1 LRKWLF
7 RAGSK
12 SRALLL
18 AAIFFALIEATV
30 FPLLAVSFS
39 QVSEFI
45 FDPNHKESEV
55 ALWCGIVMIIGVG
68 NVIASYFR
76 VYFTNMFGARL
87 TETLRKK
94 LFSFILRQPAA
105 WFDLRTG
112 NQSKLAR

>member
-1 LRKWLF
+1 LF
-7 RAGSK
+7 
-12 SRALLL
+12 

-30 FPLLAVSFS
+30 FPLFAVSIS

-45 FDPNHKESEV
+45 FDPSHKESDV
-55 ALWCGIVMIIGVG
+55 AFWCGIVMIIGVA

-94 LFSFILRQPAA
+94 LFGFILRQRAA